1 MEIIWLAI
9 VAVMITV
16 YVVLDGFDL
25 GAGALHLFAAKDE
38 RERQMILRSIGPVW
52 DGNEVW
58 LLAGGGTLYFAF
70 PTLYASSFSGFYL
83 PLMIVLWLLV
93 LRGISIELRNH
104 IDSAV
109 WKPFW
114 DVVFCGAS
122 ALLCIFFGAALGNV
136 VRGVPLEPGGFF
148 FLPLW
153 TDFGF
158 GPDGLS
164 SPRGGILDWY
174 TILVAV
180 LVLLT
185 LIQHGSRWLILKTE
199 GAVHGR
205 SCQIA
210 SRIWYLVVLLVVI
223 VTLATFSVQPQVLAN
238 FATAPWGLL
247 FPLLAIVG
255 LIGLWVFRKPHQE
268 LAGFLS
274 SVVFIA
280 GMLTSA
286 AFGIFPYVLPAST
299 QPELGLTVYNVA
311 TSEYAMK
318 VALFW
323 WIPGIVLVTAYF
335 VYTFRHFAGKVS
347 LDDAG
352 Y

>member
-1 MEIIWLAI
+1 
-9 VAVMITV
+9 VART
-16 YVVLDGFDL
+16 D
-25 GAGALHLFAAKDE
+25 
-38 RERQMILRSIGPVW
+38 RERQTILRSIGPVW

-70 PTLYASSFSGFYL
+70 PALYASSFSGFYL

-104 IDSAV
+104 IDSAI

-114 DVVFCGAS
+114 DVVFCGSS

-158 GPDGLS
+158 GPEGLKS
-164 SPRGGILDWY
+164 SQGGILDWY

-180 LVLLT
+180 LALLT
-185 LIQHGSRWLILKTE
+185 LIQHGSRWLMLKTDGPVNE
-199 GAVHGR
+199 R
-205 SCQIA
+205 SRMVS
-210 SRIWYLVVLLVVI
+210 SRVWYLVVLFVAI
-223 VTLATFSVQPQVLAN
+223 VTIATFSIQPQVLAN
-238 FATAPWGLL
+238 FAAAPWGAA
-247 FPLLAIVG
+247 FPLLAIAG
-255 LIGLWVFRKPHQE
+255 LSGLWVFRTPHQE
-268 LAGFLS
+268 LSGFLS
-274 SVVFIA
+274 SVVFIT

-299 QPELGLTVYNVA
+299 QTELGLTVYNVA
-311 TSEYAMK
+311 TSPYGMK
-318 VALFW
+318 VALYW
-323 WIPGIVLVTAYF
+323 WIPGIILVAAYF
-335 VYTFRHFAGKVS
+335 VYTYRHFAGKVR

-352 Y
+352 C